1 MSFHHLLNIVTTIL
15 YLHNLCIIHG
25 DTLNMDWT
33 RKVEMEMQTK
43 ENGKLG
49 DFQNKDML
57 HIACNTIKQMK
68 RLQTSTMIT
77 EDVKDN
83 TLNSSDDKG
92 VDGGVQS
99 EKEKGEIF

>member
-1 MSFHHLLNIVTTIL
+1 
-15 YLHNLCIIHG
+15 
-25 DTLNMDWT
+25 
-33 RKVEMEMQTK
+33 
-43 ENGKLG
+43 
-49 DFQNKDML
+49 
-57 HIACNTIKQMK
+57 
-68 RLQTSTMIT
+68 MIT